1 MPSRSPSRGRT
12 RTRSPEP
19 RVHSPTPSVS
29 RSPRR
34 SVSPRSRS
42 PSRTPSDRARFSRRN
57 GRGRS
62 PSRSPSRS
70 GSRGARRYRDRSFS
84 RSPTKEPAAPKSS
97 KIVVEKLTKN
107 VNEGHLRE
115 IFGAYGPI
123 KEVDLPI
130 NRQFMTNRGTAY
142 ILFNSSPPAESA
154 IAHMHEAQLDG
165 TTIHLAEEVPPLLSA
180 TTPAHL
186 LSKTPIVLPVPL
198 RQTTILDLVA
208 TTALLTRQCA
218 VDLHHRAAVMVE
230 DAWEGEDLE
239 TIRIH
244 IVQGDQGRGLGPHG
258 QDHDRITLRDQGVL
272 RGEVPG
278 PEVGEAVRR
287 HHHLGAEDGVEAE
300 VEEADEG
307 EAQVIVATAAAVAVG
322 VGVEVGMV
330 GGGKG

>member
-1 MPSRSPSRGRT
+1 MAPPTSFSTPPLLRNLPSPTCTKPSSTAQQFTSPS
-12 RTRSPEP
+12 
-19 RVHSPTPSVS
+19 
-29 RSPRR
+29 
-34 SVSPRSRS
+34 
-42 PSRTPSDRARFSRRN
+42 
-57 GRGRS
+57 
-62 PSRSPSRS
+62 
-70 GSRGARRYRDRSFS
+70 
-84 RSPTKEPAAPKSS
+84 
-97 KIVVEKLTKN
+97 
-107 VNEGHLRE
+107 
-115 IFGAYGPI
+115 
-123 KEVDLPI
+123 
-130 NRQFMTNRGTAY
+130 
-142 ILFNSSPPAESA
+142 SSPVANSPVP
-154 IAHMHEAQLDG
+154 HLQ
-165 TTIHLAEEVPPLLSA
+165 LAEEVPPLLSA